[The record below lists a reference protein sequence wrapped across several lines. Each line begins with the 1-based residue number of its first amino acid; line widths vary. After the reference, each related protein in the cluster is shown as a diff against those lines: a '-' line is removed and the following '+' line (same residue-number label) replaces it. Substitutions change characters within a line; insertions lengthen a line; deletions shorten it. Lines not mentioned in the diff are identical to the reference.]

1 MANKRMFSIDVVDTD
16 KFLDMPVS
24 TQALYFHF
32 GMRADDDG
40 FVSSPKKIVKI
51 ANCTNDD
58 LRVLISKGYIIPFE
72 SGVVVIT
79 DWRKNNTLKGDRY
92 KPTVYQEELEILET
106 QGNSYVLKKS
116 DISTGN
122 NLEPDWNQIGTKP
135 EPQYSIDK
143 YSIDKNKYIV
153 EQSPTMCPFKE
164 IIEYLNQRTGKNY
177 KYSSKATQKHIRART
192 KEGFSLEDFKRVID
206 WKVSE
211 WAGTDMEKYLR
222 PETLFGT
229 KFEGYLN
236 AAPLP
241 KKLKVEE
248 EKESSTEAIDF
259 SNAERKW

>member
-58 LRVLISKGYIIPFE
+58 LKVLISKGYIIPFE

-106 QGNSYVLKKS
+106 QGNSYVLKGS
-116 DISTGN
+116 DISTKN

-153 EQSPTMCPFKE
+153 EQSPTEYPFKE
-164 IIEYLNQRTGKNY
+164 IIDYLNEKTGKAY
-177 KYSSKATQKHIRART
+177 KYSTETTQRHIRARI
-192 KEGFSLEDFKRVID
+192 KEVFTLEDFKNVID
-206 WKVSE
+206 WKVSQWGSE
-211 WAGTDMEKYLR
+211 EKMERYLR
-222 PETLFGT
+222 PQTLFGT
-229 KFEGYLN
+229 KFESYLN
-236 AAPLP
+236 EIP
-241 KKLKVEE
+241 KPRQVPEKPPEE
-248 EKESSTEAIDF
+248 PEQPIDLW
-259 SNAERKW
+259 SEE

>member
-92 KPTVYQEELEILET
+92 KPTVYQEELGILET
-106 QGNSYVLKKS
+106 QGNSYILKGS
-116 DISTGN
+116 GISSGTR
-122 NLEPDWNQIGTKP
+122 LEPDWNQIGTKWQQKGLRELRRP
-135 EPQYSIDK
+135 SRSNLLREFYKDGEIYSRGVVGGGVGAF
-143 YSIDKNKYIV
+143 NRNW
-153 EQSPTMCPFKE
+153 T
-164 IIEYLNQRTGKNY
+164 
-177 KYSSKATQKHIRART
+177 
-192 KEGFSLEDFKRVID
+192 
-206 WKVSE
+206 
-211 WAGTDMEKYLR
+211 
-222 PETLFGT
+222 
-229 KFEGYLN
+229 
-236 AAPLP
+236 
-241 KKLKVEE
+241 
-248 EKESSTEAIDF
+248 SSTERTALDMIECRF
-259 SNAERKW
+259 

>member
-58 LRVLISKGYIIPFE
+58 LKVLISKGYIIPFE

-106 QGNSYVLKKS
+106 QGNSYVLKGS
-116 DISTGN
+116 DISTEN

-143 YSIDKNKYIV
+143 CSIDKNKYIV
-153 EQSPTMCPFKE
+153 EQSPTEYPFKE
-164 IIEYLNQRTGKNY
+164 IIDYLNEKTGKAY
-177 KYSSKATQKHIRART
+177 KYSTETTQRHIRARI
-192 KEGFSLEDFKRVID
+192 KEGFTLEDFKNVID
-206 WKVSE
+206 WKVSQWGSE
-211 WAGTDMEKYLR
+211 EKMERYLR
-222 PETLFGT
+222 PQTLFGT
-229 KFEGYLN
+229 KFESYLN
-236 AAPLP
+236 EIP
-241 KKLKVEE
+241 KPRQVPEKPPEE
-248 EKESSTEAIDF
+248 PEQPIDLW
-259 SNAERKW
+259 SEE

>member
-92 KPTVYQEELEILET
+92 KPTVYQEELGILET
-106 QGNSYVLKKS
+106 QGNSYILKGS
-116 DISTGN
+116 GISSGTR
-122 NLEPDWNQIGTKP
+122 LEPDWNQIGTKL

-153 EQSPTMCPFKE
+153 EQSPTEYPFKE
-164 IIEYLNQRTGKNY
+164 IIDYLNEKTGKAY
-177 KYSSKATQKHIRART
+177 KYSTETTQRHIRARI
-192 KEGFSLEDFKRVID
+192 KEGFTLEDFKNVID
-206 WKVSE
+206 WKVSQWGSE
-211 WAGTDMEKYLR
+211 EKMERYLR
-222 PETLFGT
+222 PQTLFGT
-229 KFEGYLN
+229 KFESYLN
-236 AAPLP
+236 EIP
-241 KKLKVEE
+241 KPRQVPEKPPEE
-248 EKESSTEAIDF
+248 PEQPIDLW
-259 SNAERKW
+259 SEE